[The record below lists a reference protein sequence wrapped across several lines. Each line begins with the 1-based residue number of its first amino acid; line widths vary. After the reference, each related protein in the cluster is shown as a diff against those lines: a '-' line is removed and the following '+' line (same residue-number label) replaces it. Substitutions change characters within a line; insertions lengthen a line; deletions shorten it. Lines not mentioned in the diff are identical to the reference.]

1 MVAEADS
8 GADPIER
15 ALLERARAGDRT
27 ALSRVL
33 EPYVATLHR
42 RAAARLGDD
51 ALAWDC
57 VQETM
62 VRVFRYLSSY
72 DPARPFRSW
81 LAAICANC
89 ARDLAHR
96 RSSGEML
103 REDVASTAPGPEERA
118 ALSQRMMWLQVCMG
132 RLPSADLRLFTAVGL
147 KGVPHRDIAAA
158 MELSEVACRK
168 RYERIKSRLAECLK
182 SHGAEVA

>member
-1 MVAEADS
+1 MAETQT

-33 EPYVATLHR
+33 EPYVSTLHR
-42 RAAARLGDD
+42 RALARLGDD

-62 VRVFRYLSSY
+62 VRAFRYLSSY
-72 DPARPFRSW
+72 DASRPFRTWIS
-81 LAAICANC
+81 AIAANC

-96 RSSGEML
+96 RSSTELL
-103 REDVASTAPGPEERA
+103 REDVASSAPGPDERA
-118 ALSQRMMWLQVCMG
+118 AMSQRMMWLQVCMG
-132 RLPSADLRLFTAVGL
+132 RLPSTDLRLFTAVGL

-158 MELSEVACRK
+158 LELSEPACRK
-168 RYERIKSRLAECLK
+168 RYERIKAKLADCLR
-182 SHGAEVA
+182 SHGGES

>member
-1 MVAEADS
+1 MADTEQS
-8 GADPIER
+8 ADPIER

-33 EPYVATLHR
+33 EPYVSTLHR
-42 RAAARLGDD
+42 RALARLGDD

-62 VRVFRYLSSY
+62 VRAFRYLASY
-72 DPARPFRSW
+72 DASRPFRTWIS
-81 LAAICANC
+81 AIAANC

-96 RSSGEML
+96 RSTAEML
-103 REDVASTAPGPEERA
+103 REDIASTAPGPDERA

-132 RLPSADLRLFTAVGL
+132 RLPQTDLRLFTAVGL
-147 KGVPHRDIAAA
+147 KGVPHRDVAAA
-158 MELSEVACRK
+158 LELSEVACRK
-168 RYERIKSRLAECLK
+168 RYERVKAKLADCLRA
-182 SHGAEVA
+182 HGAES